1 MPQRHRTAAAAQL
14 WSRRMTIT
22 IHVEGARPE
31 EIIRGL
37 LAAQLVFDKAGVTPD
52 EAATARFVVEGWDI
66 EGFPEPA
73 PAAELAIC
81 HVWDEADQ
89 AAVTACCAGWRQE
102 KIPSSADLELVTE
115 PARFRLTLGEN
126 DQDWMFETA
135 EAGILEEMCQEGYF
149 DDGRP
154 EDKVAY
160 LLDDWDFEQLSDE
173 QHRLYAERIRPL
185 MRIWTFERNRF
196 DEEYTRRRAEWAGD
210 LPADDRQTDLFA
222 A

>member
-1 MPQRHRTAAAAQL
+1 
-14 WSRRMTIT
+14 MTIT

-31 EIIRGL
+31 EIVRGL
-37 LAAQLVFDKAGVTPD
+37 LAAQSVFDRASVTPD

-66 EGFPEPA
+66 KGFPEPA
-73 PAAELAIC
+73 PDAELEIY

-89 AAVTACCAGWRQE
+89 AAVTACCAGWPKE

-115 PARFRLTLGEN
+115 PVRFRLASGEN
-126 DQDWMFETA
+126 DQDWTFETA

-160 LLDDWDFEQLSDE
+160 LLDDWDLGQLGEEQ
-173 QHRLYAERIRPL
+173 RGLYEERIRPL
-185 MRIWTFERNRF
+185 MRIWTFERHRF
-196 DEEYTRRRAEWAGD
+196 EEEYRRRRAEWAGD